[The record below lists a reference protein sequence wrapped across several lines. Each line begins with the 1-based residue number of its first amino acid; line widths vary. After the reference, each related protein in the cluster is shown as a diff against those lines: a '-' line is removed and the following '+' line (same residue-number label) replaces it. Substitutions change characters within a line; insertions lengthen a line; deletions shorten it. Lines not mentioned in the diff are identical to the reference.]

1 MAGDRREA
9 AGGRN
14 GAGVAGGGDSRHH
27 SGMRML
33 KLIALLCLFVAA
45 CGGGDERDSVKIYVA
60 ASMLDA
66 VGAIGW
72 EYEQQTDM
80 AVHHSPGASS
90 TLARQIEDGAPA
102 HVYFSAS
109 RKWVDYLKDKGKLEG
124 EAHVFAR
131 NELVCVFPKG
141 KPKFGSFER
150 LKDPLIRRIAIAD
163 EGVPAGD
170 YARQALKN
178 AGVYE
183 ELKDKFVGQS
193 DVRGVVYA
201 VQIAEA
207 DAGFV
212 YATDA
217 LAYKDGVD
225 VDFRV
230 DAALHD
236 PIECYIAKVKGAPA
250 YVDGYV
256 EFMRGPVAKAK
267 LKERGFK

>member
-1 MAGDRREA
+1 
-9 AGGRN
+9 
-14 GAGVAGGGDSRHH
+14 
-27 SGMRML
+27 ML
-33 KLIALLCLFVAA
+33 KLCALLCLLLAA
-45 CGGGDERDSVKIYVA
+45 CGGGNEREKVNIFVA
-60 ASMLDA
+60 ASLLDA

-72 EYEQQTDM
+72 EYEQQTDI

-90 TLARQIEDGAPA
+90 ILARQIQDGAPA

-109 RKWVDYLKDKGKLEG
+109 RKWVDYLKEKGKLEG

-131 NELVCVFPKG
+131 NDLVCVVPGRLPKYG
-141 KPKFGSFER
+141 GFEG
-150 LKDPLIRRIAIAD
+150 LKDSRVRRIAIAD

-183 ELKDKFVGQS
+183 DVKDKLIGQG
-193 DVRGVVYA
+193 DVRGVLHA

-217 LAYKDGVD
+217 LAYKEGVD
-225 VDFRV
+225 VDFKV
-230 DAALHD
+230 DGALHD
-236 PIECYIAKVKGAPA
+236 PIECYVARVKGAPA
-250 YVDGYV
+250 YVDRYI
-256 EFMRGPVAKAK
+256 EFMRGPVAQAK
-267 LKERGFK
+267 LKELGFKSAD

>member
-1 MAGDRREA
+1 
-9 AGGRN
+9 
-14 GAGVAGGGDSRHH
+14 
-27 SGMRML
+27 MRLL
-33 KLIALLCLFVAA
+33 KLCAVICLFLAA
-45 CGGGDERDSVKIYVA
+45 CSRGDERDNVKIYVA
-60 ASMLDA
+60 ASLLDA

-72 EYEQQTDM
+72 EFEQQTDI

-90 TLARQIEDGAPA
+90 TLARQIADGAPA

-109 RKWVDYLKDKGKLEG
+109 RKWVDYLTEHGKLEG

-131 NELVCVFPKG
+131 NELVCVVPG
-141 KPKFGSFER
+141 GRPKFDGLEG
-150 LKDPLIRRIAIAD
+150 LKDPAIKRIAIAD

-178 AGVYE
+178 AGLYE
-183 ELKDKFVGQS
+183 ELKGKLIGQS

-217 LAYKDGVD
+217 LAYKEGVD
-225 VDFRV
+225 VDFKL
-230 DAALHD
+230 DAVLHD

-250 YVDGYV
+250 HVDAYIK
-256 EFMRGPVAKAK
+256 FMQGPAAKAK
-267 LKERGFK
+267 LKELGFRD